1 MTTLTL
7 QKSRLD
13 ECLSTSTGNVERIIH
28 QFPTLN
34 VENKANYTLLKS
46 NDQVRY
52 IKIHPWGG
60 GLRE

>member
-13 ECLSTSTGNVERIIH
+13 ECLSTSTGNLERIIH

-46 NDQVRY
+46 
-52 IKIHPWGG
+52 IK
-60 GLRE
+60 

>member
-34 VENKANYTLLKS
+34 VANYTLLKS
-46 NDQVRY
+46 NDQVQY